1 MKLSEFLSDIGR
13 PVAYYPGLRKVT
25 RSTTATIFL
34 CQFIYWTGKEAAGD
48 GWIYKTSE
56 EIEEETGLS
65 YDEQLTARKSL
76 VKSGLLEERYK
87 RLEHQM
93 FFRADLTKLDDL
105 WKSPYGCCQTPDIGV
120 ANMGTLALPISLN
133 GTTETT
139 TENTTEIALAA
150 RHGETTES
158 SGLNI
163 QATLHEPILPVGEG
177 VKEQTKPQP
186 RTDVQKRGDLVDGII
201 ELSQASGV
209 KKSIRI
215 DNLEE
220 IIHKRFNISPTR
232 RGWKDFLEF
241 VDKRQQEQAQMLPE
255 FLDWMTATPKFD
267 ISFWGPLRMQENWD
281 RAFVSNHSVKI
292 DSDGGFYV

>member
-1 MKLSEFLSDIGR
+1 MSNARFAILQATAVKDKRINDSQFRTLAALGMYADKNGWCWPSLKTLSVDLGKCYQAIGR
-13 PVAYYPGLRKVT
+13 DTIALRKLGYLET
-25 RSTTATIFL
+25 KGRFNEKTGARQTNLYRLIFDF
-34 CQFIYWTGKEAAGD
+34 Q
-48 GWIYKTSE
+48 
-56 EIEEETGLS
+56 
-65 YDEQLTARKSL
+65 
-76 VKSGLLEERYK
+76 
-87 RLEHQM
+87 
-93 FFRADLTKLDDL
+93 
-105 WKSPYGCCQTPDIGV
+105 
-120 ANMGTLALPISLN
+120 
-133 GTTETT
+133 
-139 TENTTEIALAA
+139 
-150 RHGETTES
+150 
-158 SGLNI
+158 
-163 QATLHEPILPVGEG
+163 EPILPVGEAPSPSEG
-177 VKEQTKPQP
+177 EAPSPSEGEAPSLADVEQNVPFNEP
-186 RTDVQKRGDLVDGII
+186 INVRSNRTDVQKRGDLVDGII